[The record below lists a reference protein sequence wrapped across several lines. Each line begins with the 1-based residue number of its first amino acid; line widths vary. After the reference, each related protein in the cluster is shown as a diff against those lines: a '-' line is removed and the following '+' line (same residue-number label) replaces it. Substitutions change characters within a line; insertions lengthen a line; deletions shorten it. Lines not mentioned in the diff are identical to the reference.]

1 MPGQSPSELA
11 LAKPSVSRIHAT
23 SLFLLLAIFLAN
35 FVGRILPGPLMPV
48 IEEELQIGH
57 GTAGAYFLVLSIGY
71 SVTLFLGQTLSSR
84 LSHKQIITLSSIGV
98 GIVLIGNLLIST
110 GRGLFAFFLLL
121 GIVSG
126 LYLPSGITLTTAV
139 VAASS
144 WGLGIAIHELAP
156 SIGYLTVPIL
166 AEGTLKY
173 LSWRLGLALVG
184 GFSVVMGIMYF
195 IFGRGSDLYGT
206 AISIRTIRE
215 LLGKKMIRIIAALFG
230 LAMAVNYGLY
240 VMLPL
245 YLVAERGWERE
256 AANVMISFS
265 RLPALIGML
274 IAGWAADR
282 IGPKPIIWTSLFL
295 SGLASVSLS
304 VAPSSWLAYIIP
316 AQALL
321 VVSFFPAGFAL
332 LSQETQ
338 LGGRNVGVALIT
350 ALSTLFGQGLVPLLL
365 GILGEI
371 GSFSLA
377 IAAVG
382 IAAMAG
388 AFLIR
393 SIKESHG
400 TAS

>member
-1 MPGQSPSELA
+1 MPGQSLSDLA
-11 LAKPSVSRIHAT
+11 LTKPSVSRIHAA

-57 GTAGAYFLVLSIGY
+57 STAGAYFLVLSIGY
-71 SVTLFLGQTLSSR
+71 SVTLFLGQTLSSH
-84 LSHKQIITLSSIGV
+84 LSHKQIITLSSVGV
-98 GIVLIGNLLIST
+98 GTVLIGNLFIST
-110 GRGLFAFFLLL
+110 GLGLFAFFLLL

-156 SIGYLTVPIL
+156 SIGYLTVPII
-166 AEGTLKY
+166 AEGTIKY

-184 GFSVVMGIMYF
+184 GFSLVMGILYF
-195 IFGRGSDLYGT
+195 VFGRGSDLYGT
-206 AISIRTIRE
+206 AISIRTIRG
-215 LLGKKMIRIIAALFG
+215 LLEKKEIRTIAALFG

-245 YLVAERGWERE
+245 YLVAERGWARE

-265 RLPALIGML
+265 RFPALVGML
-274 IAGWAADR
+274 IAGWAVDR
-282 IGPKPIIWTSLFL
+282 IGPKLIIWASLFL

-304 VAPSSWLAYIIP
+304 LAPSSWLAYVIP

-332 LSQETQ
+332 LSGETQ
-338 LGGRNVGVALIT
+338 LGSRNVGVAVIT

-365 GILGEI
+365 GILGDI

-388 AFLIR
+388 AFLIL
-393 SIKESHG
+393 SMKESNG
-400 TAS
+400 APS